1 MAAPA
6 TYGEHFTKLTI
17 MSILNGILGLRYFR
31 YLLGLGM
38 LASINGCVPVPGS
51 SRYFEHDIR
60 ANIDGRRYDFKQYFE
75 CSKSLDFSEA
85 DNGLHAHWHRSGDGF
100 STADIGNG
108 RVLVYAVSGDCE
120 SDYQEIHAP
129 SDTPMAVYSHD
140 AVRILDSASSPQKLY
155 VLTGTA
161 PGSSV
166 KIEQESVKRL
176 AHIEGGIGPHKA
188 ELALKELVRANQHG
202 FQRVTVTVIPFAV
215 WGAADAARQYF
226 SRFKA
231 VTVAKV
237 GEAPPVSGRADALVR
252 FPYYLNRLYQKG
264 SSGEIVGLFESDA
277 VYDGDTFKL
286 NDSPRE
292 GVQIWYATNETRS
305 AGNLAVTPVA
315 VVNYKGTVFQVA
327 QLQEIYDPETR
338 NILQFSSW
346 HAPYPWG
353 GPEPAD
359 VERLMRSR

>member
-1 MAAPA
+1 
-6 TYGEHFTKLTI
+6 
-17 MSILNGILGLRYFR
+17 
-31 YLLGLGM
+31 M

-51 SRYFEHDIR
+51 SKYFEHDIR

-155 VLTGTA
+155 VLAGTA

-226 SRFKA
+226 SRFKT

-237 GEAPPVSGRADALVR
+237 GEAPPASGRADALLR